1 MDWWWILCLF
11 LCLLPLAFSCG
22 HSLTESGD
30 KRKIRKLKSKLKKY
44 EKGAAD
50 MSKIINELIGKKC
63 KLGILGINGEVTVL
77 DADDEWIK
85 FEYTDKKGNKCVKIQ
100 PIDDISE
107 IELLD

>member
-1 MDWWWILCLF
+1 MYWWWILCIV
-11 LCLLPLAFSCG
+11 PLAFISG
-22 HSLTESGD
+22 LALSESGG
-30 KRKIRKLKSKLKKY
+30 KKNKNKIRKLKRKLKKY
-44 EKGAAD
+44 EKGATD

-77 DADDEWIK
+77 DADDDWIK

-100 PIDDISE
+100 PIDEITE